1 MYDKN
6 LLQSNG
12 DSENREIPIGG
23 YFASDRIPIFG
34 DALEMWIFTTFAPSK
49 TVNIMPRKKKPFS
62 KDTKFAELLTDD
74 RRLLQLLPR
83 FGIGLGFGDRNVDQ
97 VCQMNQVNTDLFL
110 MICEIYSDNNYKP
123 GQNELQHIDMGD
135 LLSYLKASHQ
145 YYLDE
150 RFPHIE
156 EHLQRIIEACGQK
169 YGPMLSHFYDE
180 YKQEVMRHIKYYEEE
195 VVFPYIEALLNGK
208 RTDSYKIYEFEH
220 NHTNIQ
226 DTLDD
231 MMNILLKYLPG
242 DILPKERIEISY
254 DIMELSDDLNRHSI
268 IEERILIPNVES
280 LENTQP

>member
-12 DSENREIPIGG
+12 DSKNCEIPIGR
-23 YFASDRIPIFG
+23 YFVSDRIPIFG

-83 FGIGLGFGDRNVDQ
+83 FGIGLGFGDRSVEQ
-97 VCQMNQVNTDLFL
+97 VCQMNHVNSELFL
-110 MICEIYSDNNYKP
+110 MICEIYSDGNYKP
-123 GQNELQHIDMGD
+123 GQIELQHIDMGD

-156 EHLQRIIEACGQK
+156 EHLQHIIEACGQK

-195 VVFPYIEALLNGK
+195 VVFPYVEALLNGK
-208 RTDSYKIYEFEH
+208 RTDSYKIDEFEH

-254 DIMELSDDLNRHSI
+254 DIMELSDDLSRHSI

-280 LENTQP
+280 LENAQP

>member
-12 DSENREIPIGG
+12 NSENCEIPIGG
-23 YFASDRIPIFG
+23 YFASERIPIFG
-34 DALEMWIFTTFAPSK
+34 DALEMWFFTTFAPSK

-83 FGIGLGFGDRNVDQ
+83 FGIGLGFGDRSVDQ
-97 VCQMNQVNTDLFL
+97 VCQMNHVNSELFL
-110 MICEIYSDNNYKP
+110 MICEIYSDSNYKP
-123 GQNELQHIDMGD
+123 EQIELQHIDMRD

-156 EHLQRIIEACGQK
+156 EHLQHIIEACGKK

-208 RTDSYKIYEFEH
+208 RTDSYKIDEFEH

-242 DILPKERIEISY
+242 DILPQERIEISY
-254 DIMELSDDLNRHSI
+254 DIMELSYDLNRHSL

-280 LENTQP
+280 IENAQP

>member
-1 MYDKN
+1 
-6 LLQSNG
+6 
-12 DSENREIPIGG
+12 
-23 YFASDRIPIFG
+23 
-34 DALEMWIFTTFAPSK
+34 
-49 TVNIMPRKKKPFS
+49 MPKKKTPFS
-62 KDTKFAELLTDD
+62 KDTKFAELRTDD

-83 FGIGLGFGDRNVDQ
+83 FGIGLGFGDRSLDQ

-110 MICEIYSDNNYKP
+110 MICEIYSDNSFKP
-123 GQNELQHIDMGD
+123 EKTELQHVDMGN
-135 LLSYLKASHQ
+135 LLSYLKASHL

-156 EHLQRIIEACGQK
+156 EHLQRIIDACGQK

-195 VVFPYIEALLNGK
+195 VVFPYIEALLNGQ
-208 RTDSYKIYEFEH
+208 RTDSYKIDEFEH

-254 DIMELSDDLNRHSI
+254 DIMELSDDLNRHSL
-268 IEERILIPNVES
+268 IEEHILIPCVES
-280 LENTQP
+280 LENAQP

>member
-1 MYDKN
+1 M
-6 LLQSNG
+6 L
-12 DSENREIPIGG
+12 
-23 YFASDRIPIFG
+23 
-34 DALEMWIFTTFAPSK
+34 
-49 TVNIMPRKKKPFS
+49 KKKNPFS

-83 FGIGLGFGDRNVDQ
+83 FGIGLGFGDRNVAQ
-97 VCQMNQVNTDLFL
+97 VCQMNNVNTDLFL
-110 MICEIYSDNNYKP
+110 MICKIYSDNNFRP
-123 GQNELQHIDMGD
+123 EQQELQHIDMSN
-135 LLSYLKASHQ
+135 LLSYLKASHT

-156 EHLQRIIEACGQK
+156 EHLQRIIDACGQK

-180 YKQEVMRHIKYYEEE
+180 YKQEVMRHIQYYEEE
-195 VVFPYIEALLNGK
+195 VVFPYIEALLNGQH
-208 RTDSYKIYEFEH
+208 TDSYKIDEFEH

-254 DIMELSDDLNRHSI
+254 DIMELSDDLNRHSL
-268 IEERILIPNVES
+268 IEERILIPYFES
-280 LENTQP
+280 IENAQP

>member
-1 MYDKN
+1 
-6 LLQSNG
+6 
-12 DSENREIPIGG
+12 
-23 YFASDRIPIFG
+23 
-34 DALEMWIFTTFAPSK
+34 
-49 TVNIMPRKKKPFS
+49 MPKKKTLFS

-83 FGIGLGFGDRNVDQ
+83 FGIGLGFGDRSVDQ
-97 VCQMNQVNTDLFL
+97 VCQSNRVNTDLFL
-110 MICEIYSDNNYKP
+110 MICEIYSDGNYKP
-123 GQNELQHIDMGD
+123 GQIELQHIDMGD
-135 LLSYLKASHQ
+135 LLSYLKASHL

-156 EHLQRIIEACGQK
+156 EHLHHIIEACGQK
-169 YGPMLSHFYDE
+169 FGPMLSHFYDE

-195 VVFPYIEALLNGK
+195 VVFPYIEALLKGQHTN
-208 RTDSYKIYEFEH
+208 TYKIDEFEH

-226 DTLDD
+226 DVLDD

-268 IEERILIPNVES
+268 IEERILIPCVES
-280 LENTQP
+280 LENVKP

>member
-1 MYDKN
+1 M
-6 LLQSNG
+6 G
-12 DSENREIPIGG
+12 AFCI
-23 YFASDRIPIFG
+23 FASSK
-34 DALEMWIFTTFAPSK
+34 PS
-49 TVNIMPRKKKPFS
+49 IMSKKKTPFS
-62 KDTKFAELLTDD
+62 KDTKFAELMTND

-83 FGIGLGFGDRNVDQ
+83 FGIGLGFGDRSVEQ
-97 VCQMNQVNTDLFL
+97 VCQINQVNTDLFL
-110 MICEIYSDNNYKP
+110 MICEIYSDGSFKP
-123 GQNELQHIDMGD
+123 EKHELQHIDMCD

-145 YYLDE
+145 YYHDE

-156 EHLQRIIEACGQK
+156 EHLQRIIDACGQK

-208 RTDSYKIYEFEH
+208 RTDSYKIDEFEH

-254 DIMELSDDLNRHSI
+254 DIMELSDDLNRHSL
-268 IEERILIPNVES
+268 IEEHMLIPCVDS
-280 LENTQP
+280 LENAQS

>member
-1 MYDKN
+1 MTQKKTPFT
-6 LLQSNG
+6 
-12 DSENREIPIGG
+12 R
-23 YFASDRIPIFG
+23 
-34 DALEMWIFTTFAPSK
+34 DAKL
-49 TVNIMPRKKKPFS
+49 
-62 KDTKFAELLTDD
+62 AELLTAD

-83 FGIGLGFGDRNVDQ
+83 FGIGLGFGDHSVDQ
-97 VCQMNQVNTDLFL
+97 VCRMNRADTELFL
-110 MICEIYSDNNYKP
+110 MVCEIYSDGNYRP
-123 GQNELQHIDMGD
+123 GQKELRQISMGN

-156 EHLQRIIEACGQK
+156 EHLQHIIEACGRK

-195 VVFPYIEALLNGK
+195 VVFPYIEALLNGQ
-208 RTDSYKIYEFEH
+208 RTDSYKIDEFEH

-242 DILPKERIEISY
+242 EILPKERIEISL
-254 DIMELSDDLNRHSI
+254 DIMELSDDLNRHSL
-268 IEERILIPNVES
+268 IEDRILIPYVEY
-280 LENTQP
+280 LEKALP

>member
-1 MYDKN
+1 
-6 LLQSNG
+6 
-12 DSENREIPIGG
+12 
-23 YFASDRIPIFG
+23 
-34 DALEMWIFTTFAPSK
+34 
-49 TVNIMPRKKKPFS
+49 MPKKKKPFS

-83 FGIGLGFGDRNVDQ
+83 FGIGLGFGDRSVDQ
-97 VCQMNQVNTDLFL
+97 VCQMNHVNSELFL
-110 MICEIYSDNNYKP
+110 MICEIYSDSNYKP
-123 GQNELQHIDMGD
+123 GQIELQHIDMRD

-156 EHLQRIIEACGQK
+156 EHLQHIIEACGQK

-208 RTDSYKIYEFEH
+208 RTDSYKIDEFEH

-280 LENTQP
+280 IENAQP

>member
-1 MYDKN
+1 
-6 LLQSNG
+6 
-12 DSENREIPIGG
+12 
-23 YFASDRIPIFG
+23 
-34 DALEMWIFTTFAPSK
+34 
-49 TVNIMPRKKKPFS
+49 
-62 KDTKFAELLTDD
+62 
-74 RRLLQLLPR
+74 
-83 FGIGLGFGDRNVDQ
+83 
-97 VCQMNQVNTDLFL
+97 
-110 MICEIYSDNNYKP
+110 
-123 GQNELQHIDMGD
+123 MGD

-208 RTDSYKIYEFEH
+208 RTDSYKIDEFEH